1 MPLSYPLFVLLYI
14 LSIVGGVAGGLL
26 LFVGWKRLSRDTIIA
41 SARKNIAYVIVLALL
56 PLVTLV
62 ENILRNPDETTKE
75 IVYTNWIFTFSG
87 DAIRVLQDR
96 LDYQLLADLSIVVYV
111 WVFSFVLY
119 FTPILLISL
128 NDSATIRRYSVAMMI
143 NYAVLIPF
151 YLFFPVTVT
160 GLYADS
166 GVTPLLYINTNWG
179 RMVTSVD
186 PLNNDFPSGH
196 VSMVLTTL
204 LVLVSCGWRRGAFT
218 YFLIAAVAGL
228 TFSVLYLGV
237 HWPADVFAGVALAI
251 FATIASKNVPL
262 QEVVGRFMGRVSSMI
277 AGDVPEENS

>member
-1 MPLSYPLFVLLYI
+1 M
-14 LSIVGGVAGGLL
+14 VGGVAGGLL
-26 LFVGWKRLSRDTIIA
+26 LFVGWKRLSRETIIA
-41 SARKNIAYVIVLALL
+41 SARRNLAYVIVLVLL

-62 ENILRNPDETTKE
+62 ENILRSPDETTKE
-75 IVYTNWIFTFSG
+75 VVYTNWIFTFSG

-96 LDYQLLADLSIVVYV
+96 LDYQLLADLSIVIYV

-119 FTPILLISL
+119 FTPVLLISL
-128 NDSATIRRYSVAMMI
+128 NESPIIRRYSVAMI
-143 NYAVLIPF
+143 VNYAVLIPF

-160 GLYADS
+160 GFYADS

-204 LVLVSCGWRRGAFT
+204 LVLVSCGWRRGAFI
-218 YFLIAAVAGL
+218 YVLSAAVVGI

-237 HWPADVFAGVALAI
+237 HWPADVFAGIALAI
-251 FATIASKNVPL
+251 FATIASKNERL
-262 QEVVGRFMGRVSSMI
+262 QGAVDRLMRRVSSWI
-277 AGDVPEENS
+277 AHDTQEETS

>member
-1 MPLSYPLFVLLYI
+1 M
-14 LSIVGGVAGGLL
+14 VGGVAGGLL
-26 LFVGWKRLSRDTIIA
+26 LFVGWKRLSRETIIA
-41 SARKNIAYVIVLALL
+41 SARRNIAYVIVLVLL

-75 IVYTNWIFTFSG
+75 VVYTNWIFTFSG

-96 LDYQLLADLSIVVYV
+96 LDYQLLADLSIVIYV
-111 WVFSFVLY
+111 WVFSFVVY
-119 FTPILLISL
+119 FTPVLLISL
-128 NDSATIRRYSVAMMI
+128 NESPIIRRYSVAMII
-143 NYAVLIPF
+143 NYVVLIPF

-160 GLYADS
+160 GFYADS

-204 LVLVSCGWRRGAFT
+204 LVLVSCGWRRGAFI
-218 YFLIAAVAGL
+218 YFLCAAVAGV

-237 HWPADVFAGVALAI
+237 HWPADVFAGIALAI
-251 FATIASKNVPL
+251 FATVLSKNERL
-262 QEVVGRFMGRVSSMI
+262 QGAVDRLMRRASSRI
-277 AGDVPEENS
+277 VRDTQEETS